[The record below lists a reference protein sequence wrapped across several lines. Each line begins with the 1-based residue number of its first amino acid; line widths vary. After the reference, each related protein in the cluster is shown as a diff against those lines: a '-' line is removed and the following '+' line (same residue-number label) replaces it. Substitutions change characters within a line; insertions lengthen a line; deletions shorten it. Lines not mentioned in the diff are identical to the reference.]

1 MRSHENEAQ
10 ITLVITLQHR
20 EGVSKED
27 FYAYWSNVHAPVMA
41 RIPDVWSYVL
51 HHVETA
57 RIPYWPLP
65 KGIEQIAPA
74 EHQIEG
80 FAELSYLNDEA
91 AQRAFKISDA
101 PGGHTHD
108 DAQTAL
114 WAGLFYTNREASL
127 TLRDDLEEHDQGHS
141 YILAFQFKD
150 GANRAKA
157 TAWVT
162 AQAHCAAGIEGFAR
176 VRLHTFPEYD
186 HDMDETPLPPNMRHT
201 AVRGEAL
208 DAVVEVVARSPIE
221 LSRAFT
227 QWKIEADA
235 LEHIR
240 SLHAYRR
247 QRRYIMR
254 AGGVITEQGIRT
266 PYVTDLIASLGAIS
280 QLRPGMRELMLHG
293 VPPENRE

>member
-27 FYAYWSNVHAPVMA
+27 FYSYWSNVHAPVMA

-57 RIPYWPLP
+57 RIPFWPLP
-65 KGIEQIAPA
+65 KGIEQVAPV
-74 EHQIEG
+74 EYQVEG

-91 AQRAFKISDA
+91 AERAFVVSDA
-101 PGGHTHD
+101 PGGYTHD
-108 DAQTAL
+108 DAQVAL
-114 WAGLFYTNREASL
+114 WAGLFYTNREASR
-127 TLRDDLEEHDQGHS
+127 TLRDDLDEHDQGHS

-150 GANRAKA
+150 DADRERA

-162 AQAHCAAGIEGFAR
+162 DQANRAVGIDSFAR

-186 HDMDETPLPPNMRHT
+186 HEMDEGPLPPNMRHT

-208 DAVVEVVARSPIE
+208 DAVIEIVARSPIE
-221 LSRAFT
+221 LSRGFS
-227 QWKIEADA
+227 QWTVGEEALD
-235 LEHIR
+235 HIR

-247 QRRYIMR
+247 HRRYIMR
-254 AGGVITEQGIRT
+254 AGGVITEHGIRT
-266 PYVTDLIASLGAIS
+266 PYVTDLIASFGAIS
-280 QLRPGMRELMLHG
+280 QLRPGMRELMLNG
-293 VPPENRE
+293 TPPDKK